1 MYRFPL
7 AAVHQNPDWD
17 GCAEFRCV
25 PEIQS
30 VAEPEGGWGR
40 PSVPLV
46 PSENGLGVLKLMS
59 EVKVFLGT
67 PRVCGSH
74 HTGESSVRAT
84 WQPSRP
90 SVLQPHSPPR
100 PPRLPSACC
109 SPAAS
114 LPTASSSNRSALR
127 PAVFPWLVT
136 PLRTSHCISVYVLV
150 MCLLPK
156 KARLYPRTRVTCLFI
171 AISHAPGM
179 VLGTQHK
186 HDQMRERMS
195 ETQEWAESLCQK
207 HDAHGSKLRL
217 CPTPPG
223 CAHPPA
229 WL

>member
-40 PSVPLV
+40 PSMPLV

-90 SVLQPHSPPR
+90 SVLQPHSPTT
-100 PPRLPSACC
+100 
-109 SPAAS
+109 PAA
-114 LPTASSSNRSALR
+114 A
-127 PAVFPWLVT
+127 
-136 PLRTSHCISVYVLV
+136 PL
-150 MCLLPK
+150 CLLFPCSL
-156 KARLYPRTRVTCLFI
+156 AAHCEFLQPVCPSSCRISLAGHATSDFTLHICLR
-171 AISHAPGM
+171 ACHVSPP
-179 VLGTQHK
+179 
-186 HDQMRERMS
+186 
-195 ETQEWAESLCQK
+195 QEGQALSTDKGDLPVHCYLPCTWN
-207 HDAHGSKLRL
+207 GSGHSAQ
-217 CPTPPG
+217 T
-223 CAHPPA
+223 
-229 WL
+229 